1 MISPVETRI
10 LSKEELEKVRT
21 GAKCDLAN
29 RPKNKDWKWRT
40 EKATAKRW
48 GNRWTSLT

>member
-1 MISPVETRI
+1 MISKVETRI

-29 RPKNKDWKWRT
+29 RPKDWKWRS
-40 EKATAKRW
+40 KRAANKRW
-48 GNRWTSLT
+48 GNKTI

>member
-21 GAKCDLAN
+21 GAKCDLVN
-29 RPKNKDWKWRT
+29 RPKSKDWKWRSKNGGT
-40 EKATAKRW
+40 LRW
-48 GNRWTSLT
+48 GNR